1 MPGASPRGREGGG
14 RYHADMRTAFRN
26 LIGAAV
32 GLVLI
37 APLVSC
43 VGTSP
48 TDAPEDLT
56 SPTRPSAVADAGSRG
71 PVATG
76 GALPLLDRLGCT
88 APMRFGASK
97 VDGGEWQWAITGSHV
112 DAGAKEHATGT
123 ANDDLTEYVVAPGD
137 TFTGIGERF
146 CIDNIHLAMINRRDS
161 GELYA
166 GETIR
171 LFPDGAAADYFAD
184 VPE

>member
-1 MPGASPRGREGGG
+1 
-14 RYHADMRTAFRN
+14 MRTGFRN

-71 PVATG
+71 PVATR
-76 GALPLLDRLGCT
+76 GALPLLDPRVCN
-88 APMRFGASK
+88 APMRYDAFK
-97 VDGGEWQWAITGSHV
+97 VDGGEWSWSITGTRV
-112 DAGAKEHATGT
+112 DTGANEYATGA
-123 ANDDLTEYVVAPGD
+123 ANDDLTEYVVASGD
-137 TFTGIGERF
+137 TFRGIGARF
-146 CIDNIHLAMINRRDS
+146 CIDDVHLAVINHRDS
-161 GELYA
+161 VELYA
-166 GETIR
+166 DETIL
-171 LFPDGAAADYFAD
+171 LFPDGPAADYFAD
-184 VPE
+184 SSP

>member
-1 MPGASPRGREGGG
+1 
-14 RYHADMRTAFRN
+14 MRTAFRS

-76 GALPLLDRLGCT
+76 GALPLLDPRACT
-88 APMRFGASK
+88 APMGYDAFK
-97 VDGGEWQWAITGSHV
+97 VDGGEWGS
-112 DAGAKEHATGT
+112 GASVRGSASM
-123 ANDDLTEYVVAPGD
+123 
-137 TFTGIGERF
+137 TFISR
-146 CIDNIHLAMINRRDS
+146 
-161 GELYA
+161 
-166 GETIR
+166 
-171 LFPDGAAADYFAD
+171 
-184 VPE
+184 